1 MTGRKEGKLGLG
13 LNQLINVKCLE
24 LYGSVGC
31 DAKEVMDQ
39 ERQLTFRAGGVW
51 EAAVKVQRFGDSS

>member
-1 MTGRKEGKLGLG
+1 MGLG